1 VTDHTRPSV
10 LPYAAFVLTGIVT
23 TLLGPLL
30 PVLVGWWALD
40 DARAGLLFSAQFA
53 GSMAGSV
60 LSSAGMTRIGFR
72 QTMAAGAALMALG
85 VGTLG
90 ASDHLAGTASIGA
103 YGVGLGLIIPAT
115 NVYVARAYPG
125 AAASA
130 LSLVNFAW
138 GVGAV
143 GAPAIVA
150 LFQRTNNVRAFL
162 FALAVALAIMAGSI
176 ARMREPARPEDEASG
191 SDEAGPL
198 PARTRRMARAL
209 PFGVLLFLYVG
220 TETSVAGWVALY
232 ARRLD
237 LVRSSLA
244 LATPSLFW
252 AALLAG
258 RALAP
263 IVLRRVAEPTWLT
276 ASLLAAT
283 AGMALLAVS
292 RSTGML
298 VAAVSIAGLGLAAG
312 FPLIFA
318 LFTRELGRDA
328 ARAAGSVFV
337 LASLGGAALP
347 PLVGIVSDASGSLA
361 AGLLVPLAGCLAL
374 QALRARGTR
383 PVTT

>member
-1 VTDHTRPSV
+1 VSEQARPSL

-30 PVLVGWWALD
+30 PILVTWWTLD
-40 DARAGLLFSAQFA
+40 DARAGLLFSAQFS
-53 GSMAGSV
+53 GSMFGSV

-85 VGTLG
+85 VGALG
-90 ASDHLAGTASIGA
+90 ASDRVAGTAAIGA

-115 NVYVARAYPG
+115 NVYIARAYPA

-130 LSLVNFAW
+130 LSLVNLAW
-138 GVGAV
+138 GLGAV

-150 LFQRTNNVRAFL
+150 LVQRTNGVRAFL
-162 FALAVALAIMAGSI
+162 FGLAAALAIMAGSI
-176 ARMREPARPEDEASG
+176 ARLREPARPDEGVDRRDDPGRVPSA
-191 SDEAGPL
+191 
-198 PARTRRMARAL
+198 TRYLVRAL

-237 LVRSSLA
+237 LVRASLA

-263 IVLRRVAEPTWLT
+263 IVLRRVGEPAWLT
-276 ASLLAAT
+276 ASLVAAT
-283 AGMALLAVS
+283 AGVALLAVS
-292 RSTGML
+292 RSAAVL
-298 VAAVSIAGLGLAAG
+298 VAAVSLAGLGLAAG

-328 ARAAGSVFV
+328 ARAAGAVFV

-347 PLVGIVSDASGSLA
+347 PLVGVVSEASGSLA
-361 AGLLVPLAGCLAL
+361 AGLLVPLAGCLAI
-374 QALRARGTR
+374 QAMRAWRAR
-383 PVTT
+383 